1 MTSVISNCMF
11 IIPTMC
17 WVMQATSSRARMR
30 SGFSLVRMAATCIAW
45 CVRVTFAIH
54 RHFFCFPPM
63 RFSFVSSSS
72 TRIIPIFVPIN
83 QLFDSETTQLKT
95 KSMAIKANTSYL
107 QGILSCPSVAGSF
120 IVHFFRSFPAYLS
133 IFKTNNLHIRCQL
146 LPPPYALVSGC
157 NPAGCRR
164 LYFTSSV
171 GVRHTPCVRMLPVP
185 FLYLKIRP
193 FLQSHSPGINRHKSV
208 PYTPLGKAG

>member
-1 MTSVISNCMF
+1 
-11 IIPTMC
+11 
-17 WVMQATSSRARMR
+17 
-30 SGFSLVRMAATCIAW
+30 MAATCIAW

-95 KSMAIKANTSYL
+95 KSMAIKANTSYS

-157 NPAGCRR
+157 NPVGCRR

>member
-1 MTSVISNCMF
+1 
-11 IIPTMC
+11 
-17 WVMQATSSRARMR
+17 
-30 SGFSLVRMAATCIAW
+30 MAATCIAW

-72 TRIIPIFVPIN
+72 TRNIPIFVPAN

-95 KSMAIKANTSYL
+95 KSMAIKANTSYS

-146 LPPPYALVSGC
+146 LPPPLCSG
-157 NPAGCRR
+157 
-164 LYFTSSV
+164 
-171 GVRHTPCVRMLPVP
+171 
-185 FLYLKIRP
+185 KW
-193 FLQSHSPGINRHKSV
+193 LQSSRLQKVTLYIFDRCTTHSLCPYAAHAVFIPQNPSFSAITFSGHKQTKSV

>member
-1 MTSVISNCMF
+1 MALRTVGKHH
-11 IIPTMC
+11 T
-17 WVMQATSSRARMR
+17 VR
-30 SGFSLVRMAATCIAW
+30 SFFQWWINGLQPCPYGRDLYRLVRPGNFCNTPA
-45 CVRVTFAIH
+45 
-54 RHFFCFPPM
+54 FFCFPPM

-83 QLFDSETTQLKT
+83 QLFDSETTQLET

-146 LPPPYALVSGC
+146 LPPP
-157 NPAGCRR
+157 
-164 LYFTSSV
+164 
-171 GVRHTPCVRMLPVP
+171 MLW
-185 FLYLKIRP
+185 
-193 FLQSHSPGINRHKSV
+193 
-208 PYTPLGKAG
+208 